1 MSTRVY
7 CVPGGRR
14 ESFMEWT
21 NVDLSS
27 KLLLTCGSNVSYH
40 NGVHHPIPTLPDG
53 IGKSQAIFKTN
64 QLALLP
70 NDCSDIFS
78 SWPKWERERKVFLRG
93 CKKGGHIVRLPTGAL
108 GCHKRWKVSHFVKFE
123 IILPLFFL
131 LLGTLTN
138 KHCRTWSSMMN
149 L

>member
-1 MSTRVY
+1 MFFQMSTRVY

-40 NGVHHPIPTLPDG
+40 NGVHNPIPTLPDG

-70 NDCSDIFS
+70 IDCSDIFS
-78 SWPKWERERKVFLRG
+78 SWPK
-93 CKKGGHIVRLPTGAL
+93 
-108 GCHKRWKVSHFVKFE
+108 
-123 IILPLFFL
+123 
-131 LLGTLTN
+131 
-138 KHCRTWSSMMN
+138 
-149 L
+149 